1 LKIPKGKSESVGLFI
16 GHPVGGL
23 TGGEETRVLS
33 IYAFISTNPSAI
45 SLAKAQNFIGF
56 IWNHAQCHLLY
67 AGFFLLCLFLF
78 KHLDEITNGL
88 TWYRH
93 FSQK

>member
-1 LKIPKGKSESVGLFI
+1 MVVVPSFLTLSTGLFI

-45 SLAKAQNFIGF
+45 SQSKNRQ
-56 IWNHAQCHLLY
+56 H
-67 AGFFLLCLFLF
+67 
-78 KHLDEITNGL
+78 NG
-88 TWYRH
+88 
-93 FSQK
+93 QKKSTKGQTMTYKTYIKN